1 MDNTALLE
9 TGLNIAKT
17 YDVSTKENS
26 VVVYSISFQ
35 PTPTNREK
43 AFSFV
48 KENPEKMLIEHT
60 ECGGKLV
67 EMGFESATTLPAE
80 DLMMIWMEASRR
92 FICSA
97 KGNVTAFVENAHPQS
112 VFMTVELPNI
122 LINPNILTVNGI
134 DKHTFANSLK
144 K

>member
-1 MDNTALLE
+1 MNSAELFS
-9 TGLNIAKT
+9 TGLKIAQT

-35 PTPTNREK
+35 PTVSNREK
-43 AFSFV
+43 AFAFV

-67 EMGFESATTLPAE
+67 EMGFESANILPSE
-80 DLMMIWMEASRR
+80 DLMTIWMEASRR

-97 KGNVTAFVENAHPQS
+97 MGDITAFVENAHPQS
-112 VFMTVELPNI
+112 VFMSVELPNI
-122 LINPNILTVNGI
+122 LKNPNILTVNGI